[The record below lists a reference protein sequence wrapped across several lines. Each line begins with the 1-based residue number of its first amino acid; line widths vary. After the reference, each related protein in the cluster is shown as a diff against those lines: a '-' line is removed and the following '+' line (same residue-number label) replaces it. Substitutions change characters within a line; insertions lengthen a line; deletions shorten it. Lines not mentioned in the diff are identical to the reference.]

1 MIFRVKTL
9 TPQTVEDIIVEVRG
23 LIAENM
29 GFPATGAHNYV
40 LKWNASDWC

>member
-29 GFPATGAHNYV
+29 GFPATDAHND
-40 LKWNASDWC
+40 ASHWY